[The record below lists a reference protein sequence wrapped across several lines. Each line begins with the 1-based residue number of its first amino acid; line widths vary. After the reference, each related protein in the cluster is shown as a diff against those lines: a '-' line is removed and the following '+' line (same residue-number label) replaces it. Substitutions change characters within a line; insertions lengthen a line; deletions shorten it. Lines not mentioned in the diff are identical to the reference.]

1 MNYNYCQ
8 QDLISMVYVIGECD
22 GNCLLASRVY
32 HQKYPDR
39 RCPDVRSLENLK
51 ERFERTGSVAYEKKA
66 RRRNVLSEE
75 NELAITLAVIENPA
89 ASVRELSRDLEVS
102 KSSVS
107 LCLRKNK
114 FHPYRVQLH
123 QELLDVDLNR
133 RLNFCHWA
141 QNQIGENEEFFKFVL
156 FTDESTFHRNGF
168 VNRHNF
174 HYYDREN
181 PHVVQ
186 KNHYQHNWS
195 LNVWGGIVHDYVIGP
210 HFFEGNVNGAVF
222 LDFMQNTFPQMIEHI
237 PDYITNNMWLQLDGA
252 PPHFSRNVRQAI
264 SNQFPE
270 RWIGRGGLIF

>member
-1 MNYNYCQ
+1 M
-8 QDLISMVYVIGECD
+8 
-22 GNCLLASRVY
+22 
-32 HQKYPDR
+32 
-39 RCPDVRSLENLK
+39 
-51 ERFERTGSVAYEKKA
+51 
-66 RRRNVLSEE
+66 
-75 NELAITLAVIENPA
+75 
-89 ASVRELSRDLEVS
+89 
-102 KSSVS
+102 
-107 LCLRKNK
+107 
-114 FHPYRVQLH
+114 
-123 QELLDVDLNR
+123 DLNR
-133 RLNFCHWA
+133 RLNFCQWA